1 MEYEQGKSSLQVY
14 FPKGATWRDT
24 NTGTVYEGGITITTD
39 APLEYIPVFARDNF
53 DLI

>member
-1 MEYEQGKSSLQVY
+1 MQNRIEFY
-14 FPKGATWRDT
+14 FQKGATWRDT
-24 NTGTVYEGGITITTD
+24 NTGAVYEGGITITAD